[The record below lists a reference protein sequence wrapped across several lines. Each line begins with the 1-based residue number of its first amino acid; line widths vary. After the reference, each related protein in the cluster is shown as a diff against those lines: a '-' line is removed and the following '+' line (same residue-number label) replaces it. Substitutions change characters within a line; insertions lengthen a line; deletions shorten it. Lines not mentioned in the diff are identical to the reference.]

1 MGAHAVNEQRT
12 RSFESAPCPR
22 GHGRIMLELRLTP
35 YRATPRRGRV
45 GTART
50 LTSEFV
56 LTFTACAPLPTLRVR
71 ASKWPNDKGAVWR
84 PCSAFQNDRP
94 ALIAPQVT
102 AAPNSRCG
110 LTARPNTKP
119 ASDWLDRDRCGARRS
134 PLTSAGIRSRRLLPD
149 RDARACRRGGASSRS
164 GGWRDPV
171 PRDRHRRHGSAG

>member
-35 YRATPRRGRV
+35 YRATPHRGRV

-110 LTARPNTKP
+110 
-119 ASDWLDRDRCGARRS
+119 SRRS

-171 PRDRHRRHGSAG
+171 PRDRHR